1 MNEFNQFFSQAYLW
15 LSLLGGLHC
24 LILCIY
30 IRFIHQPR
38 TIKHHLL
45 AYIIGLLALY
55 FFTGIINQYNTPI
68 PINIFFTLLIPLYF
82 LLMPLMY
89 LYCKHHVSS
98 PSRNDFNWKHFYPVV
113 GIIFLVVLALSYHW
127 LMRMNSSIYS
137 FENIWIEQNF
147 NIIFIVFPGLLSL
160 QAAFYFI
167 LIFKLLNKLSFN
179 KSLFEHSELHHI
191 KFKWLL
197 ILTFALIMNW
207 LVRSLLLMLPFYTG
221 ENITVFN
228 LLLSRIILLISLYIL
243 AFYGLKQ
250 ITDIAHMK
258 DKKLSSMKPVTLSTR
273 TKEQLLTEEEL
284 DFIHQIMSESKPHA

>member
-38 TIKHHLL
+38 SKKHHLL

-55 FFTGIINQYNTPI
+55 FFTGIINQHNTPI
-68 PINIFFTLLIPLYF
+68 PINLLFTLLIPIYF
-82 LLMPLMY
+82 LLMPLVY
-89 LYCKHHVSS
+89 SYCKHHVASS
-98 PSRNDFNWKHFYPVV
+98 NHDHFNWQHFYPAA
-113 GIIFLVVLALSYHW
+113 GIIILVILALSYHW
-127 LMRMNSSIYS
+127 LTRINSS
-137 FENIWIEQNF
+137 ENIWIVEDF
-147 NIIFIVFPGLLSL
+147 NSIFIIFPGVLSL
-160 QAAFYFI
+160 QAAVYFI

-179 KSLFEHSELHHI
+179 KNVFEHSELHHI

-207 LVRSLLLMLPFYTG
+207 LVRSLLLMLPFYSGNT
-221 ENITVFN
+221 ITVFN
-228 LLLSRIILLISLYIL
+228 LLLSRIVLLISLYIL

-250 ITDIAHMK
+250 ITDIAYMR
-258 DKKLSSMKPVTLSTR
+258 DKKRSSMHPITPSATTQEHLI
-273 TKEQLLTEEEL
+273 TEEEL
-284 DFIHQIMSESKPHA
+284 DFIHQIINKNR